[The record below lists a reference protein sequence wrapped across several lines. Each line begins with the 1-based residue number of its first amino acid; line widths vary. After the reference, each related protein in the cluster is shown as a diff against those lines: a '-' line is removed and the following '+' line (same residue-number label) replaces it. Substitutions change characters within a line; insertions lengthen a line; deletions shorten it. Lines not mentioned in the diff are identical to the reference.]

1 MTEMRAEATSTPT
14 TQATLPL
21 TVHMQ
26 MLTEWAG
33 TLERALNDMIAD
45 IRANKLID
53 DTLERDYDYIR
64 HLMGRREIIVNEIM
78 LANSRHR
85 GPGRPLYCELGVR
98 SEE

>member
-1 MTEMRAEATSTPT
+1 
-14 TQATLPL
+14 
-21 TVHMQ
+21 MQ

-53 DTLERDYDYIR
+53 GTLERDYDYIR

-85 GPGRPLYCELGVR
+85 GPGRPLYRELGTER
-98 SEE
+98 EGKPCG

>member
-1 MTEMRAEATSTPT
+1 
-14 TQATLPL
+14 
-21 TVHMQ
+21 MQ

-53 DTLERDYDYIR
+53 GTLERDYDYIR

-85 GPGRPLYCELGVR
+85 GPGTALYKELGMR
-98 SEE
+98 NEE